1 MRKGA
6 EMSAVEMSHNRAAA
20 GRGSVFARVTATV
33 AAWNDA
39 RITRRELNRVQYLA
53 RECELEMGVTARLG
67 TWYGMHR
74 PAQRAEEAFSLSS
87 AVAARAAQP
96 AIARAA

>member
-1 MRKGA
+1 
-6 EMSAVEMSHNRAAA
+6 
-20 GRGSVFARVTATV
+20 
-33 AAWNDA
+33 
-39 RITRRELNRVQYLA
+39 
-53 RECELEMGVTARLG
+53 MGVTARLG

>member
-20 GRGSVFARVTATV
+20 GLGSVFARVTATV

-39 RITRRELNRVQYLA
+39 RVTRKALSKLSDRELDDIGLCRGDI
-53 RECELEMGVTARLG
+53 EMMGR
-67 TWYGMHR
+67 
-74 PAQRAEEAFSLSS
+74 
-87 AVAARAAQP
+87 
-96 AIARAA
+96 

>member
-20 GRGSVFARVTATV
+20 GLGSVFARVTATV

-39 RITRRELNRVQYLA
+39 RITRRELNRLTDRELSDGLSRGDIERVA
-53 RECELEMGVTARLG
+53 RGL
-67 TWYGMHR
+67 
-74 PAQRAEEAFSLSS
+74 
-87 AVAARAAQP
+87 
-96 AIARAA
+96 

>member
-20 GRGSVFARVTATV
+20 GLGSVFARVTATV

-39 RITRRELNRVQYLA
+39 RITRRELNRLTDRDLSDIGLTRGDIERVA
-53 RECELEMGVTARLG
+53 RGL
-67 TWYGMHR
+67 
-74 PAQRAEEAFSLSS
+74 
-87 AVAARAAQP
+87 
-96 AIARAA
+96 

>member
-1 MRKGA
+1 MLGPSPHRPRPPGGWGPEPK
-6 EMSAVEMSHNRAAA
+6 MTSA
-20 GRGSVFARVTATV
+20 FKP
-33 AAWNDA
+33 
-39 RITRRELNRVQYLA
+39 TRRELNRVQYLA
-53 RECELEMGVTARLG
+53 RECELEMGVTDRLG
-67 TWYGMHR
+67 AWYGMHR

>member
-1 MRKGA
+1 MIGQDDKGA

-39 RITRRELNRVQYLA
+39 RTTRRELNRLTD
-53 RECELEMGVTARLG
+53 RE
-67 TWYGMHR
+67 
-74 PAQRAEEAFSLSS
+74 LSDIGLT
-87 AVAARAAQP
+87 RGDIEP
-96 AIARAA
+96 IARGL

>member
-20 GRGSVFARVTATV
+20 GLGSVFARVTATV

-39 RITRRELNRVQYLA
+39 SITRRELNRLTDRELSDIGLSRGDIERVA
-53 RECELEMGVTARLG
+53 RGL
-67 TWYGMHR
+67 
-74 PAQRAEEAFSLSS
+74 
-87 AVAARAAQP
+87 
-96 AIARAA
+96 